1 MLNNTYIM
9 YFCRL
14 DKDQFLRRT
23 VNEFIK
29 SDDDEKFDQDY
40 YEFEGMN
47 YDHSIQNFYNIV
59 NIAQN
64 VSNIH
69 IILECYQE

>member
-1 MLNNTYIM
+1 M

-59 NIAQN
+59 NIAQT

-69 IILECYQE
+69 IILECFQE

>member
-1 MLNNTYIM
+1 MDYTY
-9 YFCRL
+9 CRL

-40 YEFEGMN
+40 YEFEGIN
-47 YDHSIQNFYNIV
+47 LTTFTTLFVIKD
-59 NIAQN
+59 IALRN
-64 VSNIH
+64 LLNELVKKTS
-69 IILECYQE
+69 

>member
-1 MLNNTYIM
+1 M
-9 YFCRL
+9 YFGRL

-29 SDDDEKFDQDY
+29 TDDDEKFDQDY

-47 YDHSIQNFYNIV
+47 YDHSLQSFHKTG
-59 NIAQN
+59 NIAKK
-64 VSNIH
+64 VSNIY
-69 IILECYQE
+69 IIVYICYFTGKKI

>member
-1 MLNNTYIM
+1 M

-29 SDDDEKFDQDY
+29 TDDDEKFDQDY

-47 YDHSIQNFYNIV
+47 YDHSVQSFYNIV
-59 NIAQN
+59 NIAQK
-64 VSNIH
+64 VSNIY
-69 IILECYQE
+69 IILKCYQE

>member
-1 MLNNTYIM
+1 M
-9 YFCRL
+9 YFYRL

-40 YEFEGMN
+40 YEFEGIN
-47 YDHSIQNFYNIV
+47 YDHSIQNIYNIV
-59 NIAQN
+59 NIAQK
-64 VSNIH
+64 VSNIY

>member
-1 MLNNTYIM
+1 MLNNT

>member
-1 MLNNTYIM
+1 M
-9 YFCRL
+9 
-14 DKDQFLRRT
+14 
-23 VNEFIK
+23 NEFIK

-47 YDHSIQNFYNIV
+47 YDHSIKNFYNIV